1 MRSAKGSPGARAT
14 RARAIAMT
22 VLVLACGCGRHE
34 LAAKR
39 ANMVGRYVFESG
51 DPKLRHPADTLTL
64 AGDGTYIL
72 LQLVP
77 RQPVTVVGGHWS
89 FARRPEPEVSLD
101 SVGYPVR
108 ITGMTVRLLVDPAL
122 GYAFVKH

>member
-1 MRSAKGSPGARAT
+1 MRSVKRSPGART
-14 RARAIAMT
+14 TIARVMPMT
-22 VLVLACGCGRHE
+22 ALVLACGCGRHE

-39 ANMVGRYVFESG
+39 ANMVGRYVFESA
-51 DPKLRHPADTLTL
+51 DPKLRHPVDTLTL
-64 AGDGTYIL
+64 AEDGTYIL

-89 FARRPEPEVSLD
+89 FAKRPAPEVSLD

-108 ITGMTVRLLVDPAL
+108 ITGRTVRLLVDPAL